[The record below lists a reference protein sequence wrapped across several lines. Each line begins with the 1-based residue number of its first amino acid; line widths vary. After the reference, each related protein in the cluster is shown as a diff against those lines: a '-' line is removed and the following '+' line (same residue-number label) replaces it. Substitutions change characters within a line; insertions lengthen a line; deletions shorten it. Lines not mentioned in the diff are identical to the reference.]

1 MTLLSIPV
9 KLPLVDLEVI
19 LLLNWTTLKIYD

>member
-9 KLPLVDLEVI
+9 KLSSVDPEVI
-19 LLLNWTTLKIYD
+19 LLLNWITLKIYD

>member
-9 KLPLVDLEVI
+9 KLSLVDPEVI